1 MKKSNVKEHQIP
13 NNPLDRIAICMSGGG
28 YRSAIFQL
36 GILSYLNSVE
46 YGENPLLKH
55 VKAISTVSG
64 GTITGV
70 VYSAMLAKGLN
81 FEKVYNTLLTWL
93 SKKDLVHEGL
103 EKVSKDGIW
112 NHTYKR
118 KNLINAFAEIY
129 DESLTNG
136 MCLGDLDGIW
146 KKSHLEYVCFNATEF
161 KKGLRFRFQI
171 AKGARQNYVGAYELN
186 LRKEVYHEI
195 RLSDIIASS
204 SAFSGGFEPIAMPS
218 DFFGPDSEHKSYFE
232 SHSGYQGTSIGLMDG
247 GIYDNQGISS
257 IEDFQDN
264 TEENQFD
271 LIMICDVSSPY
282 IDAFSFVSEKTGG
295 VREMTLNQFFKFYR
309 KKARV
314 LYFSLWAATLV
325 GLILTLLNLKLFTW
339 RFGVGISITAI
350 GIIAIILYHVLRSW
364 VKVKFNNTW
373 NYLKQLIPD
382 FFEKRLPSFKLEHFK
397 LKHLEILAL
406 DRFNS
411 LKLLLPTIFLKQI
424 RRLHYNRIY
433 EDDAHYYRRM
443 TCLVKELTKIDFKKK
458 IEEDYSRVSKNL
470 SMLNGNDYDKI
481 MGEKL
486 VDHIDEAA
494 TFGTTLWFTDSDK
507 LNEILVS
514 LLISGQ
520 ATCCQNLMI
529 YLDKLMYNQ
538 GNGFEKLDKKTK
550 IRLEAIYKKTKLDWE
565 KFKNDPGFL
574 HNTLYN
580 PKGI

>member
-1 MKKSNVKEHQIP
+1 MAKREKEEPQIP
-13 NNPLDRIAICMSGGG
+13 NNPLNRIAICMSGGG
-28 YRSAIFQL
+28 YRSAVFQL

-46 YGENPLLKH
+46 YGQNILLNQ

-70 VYSAMLAKGLN
+70 MYSSMLAKGLN
-81 FEKVYNTLLTWL
+81 FETIYNTLLGWL
-93 SKKDLVHEGL
+93 SKKDLVQEGL
-103 EKVSKDGIW
+103 EKVSKDGVW

-146 KKSHLEYVCFNATEF
+146 NKSHLEYVCFNATEF
-161 KKGLRFRFQI
+161 KKGLRYRFQI
-171 AKGARQNYVGAYELN
+171 AKGARQNYVGAYQLN
-186 LRKEVYHEI
+186 LKKEVYHEI
-195 RLSDIIASS
+195 RLSDVIASS

-232 SHSGYQGTSIGLMDG
+232 SHSGYQGASIGLMDG

-264 TEENQFD
+264 AKEHQFD

-282 IDAFSFVSEKTGG
+282 IDAFSFVSEKSGE
-295 VREMTLNQFFKFYR
+295 VREMTINQLLSSYRR
-309 KKARV
+309 KKRIF
-314 LYFSLWAATLV
+314 YFSLWFFTLA
-325 GLILTLLNLKLFTW
+325 GLVFALLDIELLTW
-339 RFGVGISITAI
+339 RFGVGISITGI
-350 GIIAIILYHVLRSW
+350 GIGTIVSYHILKSM
-364 VKVKFNNTW
+364 VKVRANNMW

-411 LKLLLPTIFLKQI
+411 LKLLLPTVFLKQI

-433 EDDAHYYRRM
+433 EDDAYSYRRM
-443 TCLVKELTKIDFKKK
+443 TCLVKELTKLDFKKK
-458 IEEDYSRVSKNL
+458 IEEDYSKVSKNL
-470 SMLNGNDYDKI
+470 SMLKGNDYDAI

-486 VDHIDEAA
+486 VGHIDEAA

-529 YLDKLMYNQ
+529 YLDKLMYTK
-538 GNGFEKLDKKTK
+538 GNGFEKLDKEAKNT
-550 IRLEAIYKKTKLDWE
+550 LETLYKKTKEDWM
-565 KFKNDPGFL
+565 KFKDNPSFL
-574 HNTLYN
+574 HNSLFN
-580 PKGI
+580 PKT